1 MKNKSES
8 FQCAKVSQEP
18 SLFYQQV
25 WIKMLFTNNY
35 VMLYAL

>member
-8 FQCAKVSQEP
+8 FQCAEVSQEP

-25 WIKMLFTNNY
+25 WDKNALYEY
-35 VMLYAL
+35 VMLHAL